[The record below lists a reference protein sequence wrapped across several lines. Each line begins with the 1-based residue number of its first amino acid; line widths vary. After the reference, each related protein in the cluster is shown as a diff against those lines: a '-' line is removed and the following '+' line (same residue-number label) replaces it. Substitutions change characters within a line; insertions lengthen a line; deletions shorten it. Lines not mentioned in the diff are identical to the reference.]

1 VETELDTP
9 ALAMADDSRRD
20 GQMECSFRYATP
32 EALFRAEHEKLV
44 KALVLV
50 ADGDRE
56 AARDAVQEAYVQLC
70 LNWKKVREYDD
81 PSAWV
86 RRVAINRL
94 RNQQR
99 SYRRGLRAVSR
110 LAGERAA
117 TDSSPPPPTQDL
129 RRERV
134 LTALKALPERQRTAA
149 ALYYVADLS
158 VAEVARSM
166 GVREGSVKTHLSRAR
181 GTLKSL
187 LEDER

>member
-9 ALAMADDSRRD
+9 ALVMADDSRRD
-20 GQMECSFRYATP
+20 GQMERSFRYSTP

-56 AARDAVQEAYVQLC
+56 AARDAVQEGYVQLC
-70 LNWKKVREYDD
+70 LNWKKVREYEDA
-81 PSAWV
+81 SAWV

-110 LAGERAA
+110 LAGERAPA
-117 TDSSPPPPTQDL
+117 ESSAPPTQDL

-134 LTALKALPERQRTAA
+134 LAALKALPERQRTAA

-181 GTLKSL
+181 ETLKSL